1 MAWAEQNAGGPWRV
15 KNKNGTSG
23 FMLGISGR
31 GAGPIGKPVWRPVPG
46 LAAMSL
52 KGMVGHE
59 GESSNPLID
68 ALLEWNEYLEK
79 NIPDFGGPPT

>member
-1 MAWAEQNAGGPWRV
+1 MCAGFIPEDLPKRARSSAAVDIGRV
-15 KNKNGTSG
+15 MRHWPKCRIKRTSD
-23 FMLGISGR
+23 
-31 GAGPIGKPVWRPVPG
+31 
-46 LAAMSL
+46 LAARRTVKAL

-68 ALLEWNEYLEK
+68 TLLEWNEYLEK